1 MFVLRID
8 TRCYFTNDF
17 TSDFTSDFTKYT
29 RICIDSGARNL
40 LSCTLAFARERY
52 EYSRNVQ
59 TLIAQAS
66 IQTTISAYSKAKTDN
81 NKKAYML
88 NTQLKT
94 KHQLSTQLGE
104 ALLVRDATVCTIESC
119 TGGGLAFAITD
130 IAGSSE
136 WLNQSWVTYSNQA
149 KMDLVGVERLVLEAF
164 GAVSKEVVSQ
174 MAVGG
179 REKAKA
185 DYAVAISGIAGPDGG
200 SKDKPV
206 GLVWFAIDC
215 NKGIETFSRCFSG
228 DRQQVREQAIVLALE
243 KLIQRI
249 VNR

>member
-1 MFVLRID
+1 MD
-8 TRCYFTNDF
+8 TYRA
-17 TSDFTSDFTKYT
+17 ST
-29 RICIDSGARNL
+29 R
-40 LSCTLAFARERY
+40 FAY
-52 EYSRNVQ
+52 AK
-59 TLIAQAS
+59 IK
-66 IQTTISAYSKAKTDN
+66 TIVSAYSKAKTHN

-104 ALLVRDATVCTIESC
+104 ALLARDATVCTIESC

-130 IAGSSE
+130 IAGSSG
-136 WLNQSWVTYSNQA
+136 WINQSWVTYSNQA
-149 KMDLVGVERLVLEAF
+149 KMELVGVERLVLEAF

-174 MAVGG
+174 MAIGG
-179 REKAKA
+179 RERAKA
-185 DYAVAISGIAGPDGG
+185 DYSVAISGIAGPGGG

-206 GLVWFAIDC
+206 GLVWFGIDC
-215 NKGIETFSRCFSG
+215 DKGLETFSRCFSG
-228 DRQQVREQAIVLALE
+228 DRQQVREQAIVVALE